1 MKQHYFHPLLI
12 ATLLGLNIGGCS
24 QAPPLLIVPV
34 TTGESVRL
42 HVKLDKTS
50 SRVDWQRSF
59 AIYVDDDEAC
69 CGGRLPIQ
77 GTYHVDKDGV
87 TFEPDFPFAEG
98 TAYRVRVTS
107 GILENKNDF
116 SLKKVVEDGQEYF
129 ETQFKLPARQPKE
142 PATVVRIYPSSEELP
157 ANLLR
162 FYIYFSSPMRS
173 GFAQDALRL
182 VTEDGRQLEGALM
195 HFKQELWSPDQKR
208 LTVLFDPG
216 RIKRGVSTNLEVG
229 PALRAG
235 ESYRLIVDRE
245 WENAQ
250 GVKLERGY
258 EKRFRVSPALRSVPD
273 PRKWQMTLP
282 SANSFEAL
290 TIDLIRPFD
299 HALLRRMFEV
309 RDDEGNAVV
318 GTIQVDKMETRWRLK
333 PTHPWK
339 HGEYVVVVDAALEDV
354 AGNNLQGLLDRPVEE
369 ELRGAASV
377 VLPFKIN

>member
-142 PATVVRIYPSSEELP
+142 PATVVRIYPSSE
-157 ANLLR
+157 
-162 FYIYFSSPMRS
+162 
-173 GFAQDALRL
+173 
-182 VTEDGRQLEGALM
+182 
-195 HFKQELWSPDQKR
+195 
-208 LTVLFDPG
+208 
-216 RIKRGVSTNLEVG
+216 
-229 PALRAG
+229 
-235 ESYRLIVDRE
+235 
-245 WENAQ
+245 
-250 GVKLERGY
+250 
-258 EKRFRVSPALRSVPD
+258 
-273 PRKWQMTLP
+273 
-282 SANSFEAL
+282 
-290 TIDLIRPFD
+290 
-299 HALLRRMFEV
+299 
-309 RDDEGNAVV
+309 
-318 GTIQVDKMETRWRLK
+318 
-333 PTHPWK
+333 
-339 HGEYVVVVDAALEDV
+339 
-354 AGNNLQGLLDRPVEE
+354 
-369 ELRGAASV
+369 
-377 VLPFKIN
+377 